1 MPVMASN
8 GSARV
13 FELIAT
19 VVRVV
24 CSVIAAVIVVYAI
37 FVLFEANPTNTLV
50 SFAKGWR
57 EDFGWFTVN
66 LFTKPNPKMAEVIN
80 AVVAAIIWV
89 VAGMLV
95 SKLIIRLAP
104 SDSPKKESKKE

>member
-13 FELIAT
+13 FEIIAT

-37 FVLFEANPTNTLV
+37 FVLFEANPENGLV
-50 SFAKGWR
+50 SFARGWR

-66 LFTKPNPKMAEVIN
+66 LFTPSDPKIAETIN
-80 AVVAAIIWV
+80 AALAAVIWV
-89 VAGMLV
+89 VVGTLI
-95 SKLIIRLAP
+95 SKLLIRFAP
-104 SDSPKKESKKE
+104 TGSATSKKE

>member
-1 MPVMASN
+1 MASN

-24 CSVIAAVIVVYAI
+24 CSVIAAVIVVHAI
-37 FVLFEANPTNTLV
+37 FILFEANPANGLV
-50 SFAKGWR
+50 SFARGWR

-66 LFTKPNPKMAEVIN
+66 LFTKPNEKMAEVIN
-80 AVVAAIIWV
+80 SAVAAVIWV
-89 VAGMLV
+89 VAGTLI
-95 SKLIIRLAP
+95 SKLIVRLAP
-104 SDSPKKESKKE
+104 TGSAKSKKD

>member
-19 VVRVV
+19 VVRVI

-37 FVLFEANPTNTLV
+37 FVLFEANPTNPLV

-57 EDFGWFTVN
+57 QDFGWFTVD
-66 LFTKPNPKMAEVIN
+66 LFTKPNEKIAEVIN
-80 AVVAAIIWV
+80 AVVAAVIWV
-89 VAGMLV
+89 VAGSLI
-95 SKLIIRLAP
+95 SKLLVRLAP
-104 SDSPKKESKKE
+104 AGSAKATKG

>member
-8 GSARV
+8 APARV

-37 FVLFEANPTNTLV
+37 FVLFEANPANPLV
-50 SFAKGWR
+50 SFAKSWR
-57 EDFGWFTVN
+57 EDFGWFTNN
-66 LFTKPNPKMAEVIN
+66 LFTKPNAKIAEVIN
-80 AVVAAIIWV
+80 AVVAAVIWV
-89 VAGMLV
+89 VAGSLI
-95 SKLIIRLAP
+95 SKLIVRLTPAT
-104 SDSPKKESKKE
+104 SSSKKD

>member
-13 FELIAT
+13 FEIIAT

-37 FVLFEANPTNTLV
+37 FVFFEANPANPLV
-50 SFAKGWR
+50 SFARGWR

-66 LFTKPNPKMAEVIN
+66 LFQPSDPKIAETIN
-80 AVVAAIIWV
+80 AALAAVIWV
-89 VAGMLV
+89 VVGSV
-95 SKLIIRLAP
+95 ISKLIVRFTPATKA
-104 SDSPKKESKKE
+104 KKD

>member
-37 FVLFEANPTNTLV
+37 FVLFEANPTNPLV

-57 EDFGWFTVN
+57 QDFGWFTVD
-66 LFTKPNPKMAEVIN
+66 LFTKPNEKIAEVIN
-80 AVVAAIIWV
+80 AVVAAVIWV
-89 VAGMLV
+89 VAGSLI
-95 SKLIIRLAP
+95 SKLLVRLAP
-104 SDSPKKESKKE
+104 AGSAKATKG

>member
-24 CSVIAAVIVVYAI
+24 CSVIAAVIVVHAI

-50 SFAKGWR
+50 SFARGWR

-66 LFTKPNPKMAEVIN
+66 LFTKPNEKMAEVIN
-80 AVVAAIIWV
+80 SAVAAIIWV
-89 VAGMLV
+89 VAGMLI
-95 SKLIIRLAP
+95 SKLIVRLTP
-104 SDSPKKESKKE
+104 TTTTSKKD

>member
-13 FELIAT
+13 FEIIAT

-24 CSVIAAVIVVYAI
+24 CSVIAAVIVVHAI
-37 FVLFEANPTNTLV
+37 FVLFEANPANPLV
-50 SFAKGWR
+50 SFARSWR

-66 LFTKPNPKMAEVIN
+66 LFTPSDPKIAEAIN
-80 AVVAAIIWV
+80 AALAAVIWV
-89 VAGMLV
+89 VVGSLI
-95 SKLIIRLAP
+95 SKLIVRFAP
-104 SDSPKKESKKE
+104 SGTTKSKKE

>member
-8 GSARV
+8 SSARV

-37 FVLFEANPTNTLV
+37 FVLFEANPANPLV

-57 EDFGWFTVN
+57 EDFGWFTN
-66 LFTKPNPKMAEVIN
+66 DLFTKPNAKMAEVIN
-80 AVVAAIIWV
+80 AVVAAVIWV
-89 VAGMLV
+89 VAGSV
-95 SKLIIRLAP
+95 ISKLIVRLTPATA
-104 SDSPKKESKKE
+104 KKD

>member
-8 GSARV
+8 SSARV
-13 FELIAT
+13 FETIAT

-37 FVLFEANPTNTLV
+37 FVLFEANPTNALV

-57 EDFGWFTVN
+57 EDFGWFTSN
-66 LFTKPNPKMAEVIN
+66 LFTKPNEKMAEVIN

-89 VAGMLV
+89 VAGSLI
-95 SKLIIRLAP
+95 SKLIVRLAP
-104 SDSPKKESKKE
+104 TSTAKATKE